1 MRSAL
6 GSPRKTPAAPLTGSP
21 LMTISELVSHLRWVE
36 YSWFE
41 VVLLDGE
48 ARGPWTKEDPDR
60 EMRIGL
66 RVLIPQVARQ
76 RRLRSRPGLAS
87 GAG

>member
-6 GSPRKTPAAPLTGSP
+6 GSPRKTPAAPLPGSP
-21 LMTISELVSHLRWVE
+21 PMTISGLVSHLRRVE
-36 YSWFE
+36 YSWLE

-66 RVLIPQVARQ
+66 RVLIPQAAHQ
-76 RRLRSRPGLAS
+76 RRLRGRPG
-87 GAG
+87 